1 MMPLMP
7 SPGRPKTTSTPQSIK
22 DSTNTSDAV
31 MARFSSVFAKW
42 DCGRRAGDASE
53 SGNRVIGNKDPDRE
67 AWPSCCYDNRMAGF
81 WRTAK
86 SYFWWTHQRGNIHY

>member
-42 DCGRRAGDASE
+42 DCGRRAGDATHREIGQLGDSKLHHKGHE
-53 SGNRVIGNKDPDRE
+53 GNTKVANL
-67 AWPSCCYDNRMAGF
+67 
-81 WRTAK
+81 TALMTPGL
-86 SYFWWTHQRGNIHY
+86 SRQTRNVWEWLLLR